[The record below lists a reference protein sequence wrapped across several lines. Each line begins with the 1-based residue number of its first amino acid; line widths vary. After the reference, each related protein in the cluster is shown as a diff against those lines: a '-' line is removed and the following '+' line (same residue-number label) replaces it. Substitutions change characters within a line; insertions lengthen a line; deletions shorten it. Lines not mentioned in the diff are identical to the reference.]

1 MLGFLHKFPYSNFH
15 ELNLDWLINTVK
27 SFSGTIDQMQDQI
40 DDAEAYMKENI
51 ESTVIQVVNAAI
63 EAGSFNVA
71 VRYTEADERIDI
83 IVTEGS

>member
-40 DDAEAYMKENI
+40 DEAEAYMKDNI
-51 ESTVIQVVNAAI
+51 ESTTIEVINQAI
-63 EAGSFNVA
+63 QDGAYNVGI
-71 VRYTEADERIDI
+71 RYTAADERLDI
-83 IVTEGS
+83 IITEA